1 MLDFTSQAV
10 GIPVGLTSDLAQ
22 MVKRGAV
29 NEQQARDM
37 MEAKKITAGYFRQS
51 ERFIAWVNVIAKFR
65 GCVSMLIAPSK
76 QPVAISA
83 ASVNSKPTPPAALP
97 PLTPDL
103 YEMVA
108 TGLLSEDEARRM
120 MASAQTGNNGLPL
133 QPSSAALP
141 ASTDQTATPLT
152 PQLYEMVTT
161 GVLSEDEARRML
173 EPPRTAARLAATDEQ
188 VWGHTD
194 IHS

>member
-108 TGLLSEDEARRM
+108 AGVMSEAEARLM
-120 MASAQTGNNGLPL
+120 MGSPKT
-133 QPSSAALP
+133 AA
-141 ASTDQTATPLT
+141 AMT
-152 PQLYEMVTT
+152 
-161 GVLSEDEARRML
+161 
-173 EPPRTAARLAATDEQ
+173 ARLAAADEQ
-188 VWGHTD
+188 VWRHTG